1 MKYSISK
8 NRNAF
13 TLLEILVA
21 LSIAAL
27 IMSSVYGS
35 YHATTKS
42 ILHCKP
48 KSIVEQEARLFLQRF
63 TSELRCSY
71 AGTVNPFSDKPVE
84 YTLTSEMNLESF
96 QKKESP
102 LFASEE
108 IIRGNVFL
116 QFVTSSFTSSPYH
129 NIGGLA
135 VVSYKLDNS
144 GKVLLR
150 NVRNYIKGYEQNDN
164 DLKWQPVLS
173 NVKNITCE
181 YLEDDKW
188 KENWKSTETKVL
200 PKVVKISLVLDDGQT
215 GPITFESSANIMCGR
230 FQKSDSSNR
239 TVAAATK
246 Y

>member
-1 MKYSISK
+1 MKYSTRK
-8 NRNAF
+8 KQNAF

-27 IMSSVYGS
+27 IMSAVYGS
-35 YHATTKS
+35 YRATTKS

-71 AGTVNPFSDKPVE
+71 AGTINSFSEKPIE
-84 YTLTSEMNLESF
+84 YALTNEMNMGSF

-102 LFASEE
+102 LFTSEE
-108 IIRGNVFL
+108 VSRGNVFL
-116 QFVTSSFTSSPYH
+116 QFVTSSFTSSPYL

-150 NVRNYIKGYEQNDN
+150 NVRNYIKGYEQDGS

-188 KENWKSTETKVL
+188 KEDWKSTETKVL
-200 PKVVKISLVLDDGQT
+200 PKAVKVSLVLDDGQT

-230 FQKSDSSNR
+230 FQNSES
-239 TVAAATK
+239 TVRAIAAASN